1 MIARARGWG
10 AIRVR
15 RVFDLDGYPERI
27 GLSGRPD
34 LAEVHRAHSTS
45 IPFENLDPR
54 RGIPASVALEDLERK
69 LVVERRG
76 GYCFEQNLLLKAAL
90 EALGAEV
97 EMYLARVRYRAVP
110 GVVRPRSHL
119 LLRVEA
125 AGESWHA
132 DVGFGA
138 GTLFEPLPFGPGDEV
153 EQAGWRYRVVQDEA
167 ELVLQGAEEDGWVDL
182 YGFRPDPVPLVDV
195 ETINWWVSTYP
206 GSPFVTGLMVTL
218 QHEDGLRVGLSDWG
232 GGLTLTERT
241 ASSTTVTPVDPR
253 EAPEL
258 LANRFA
264 LAGQTIAG
272 AGSELGAGRP
282 AAA

>member
-1 MIARARGWG
+1 M
-10 AIRVR
+10 
-15 RVFDLDGYPERI
+15 FDLDRYLERI
-27 GLSGRPD
+27 GLSGRPE

-69 LVVERRG
+69 LVLERRG

-97 EMYLARVRYRAVP
+97 EMYLARVRYGAAP

-138 GTLFEPLPFGPGDEV
+138 GTLFQPLAFGPGAEV

-167 ELVLQGAEEDGWVDL
+167 ELVLQGAEEGGWVDL

-206 GSPFVTGLMVTL
+206 GSPFVTGLMVTI
-218 QHEDGLRVGLSDWG
+218 QHEDGLRLGLSDWG

-241 ASSTTVTPVDPR
+241 ASSTTITPVDPR

-258 LANRFA
+258 LASRFA
-264 LAGQTIAG
+264 LAGAELGQTIAG
-272 AGSELGAGRP
+272 AGAGSALGAGRP
-282 AAA
+282 AAG